1 MMDYNAILDFG
12 DNPVTDVDTKLKI
25 LKFNYSWVDAVEEEE
40 RCVEEEQKQKI
51 EKKKLEK
58 EIVEKKNDN
67 TNGIRVAT
75 PLDFGHEAVKNWETK
90 LQILKFSYSWAD
102 QVEKEEKAAI
112 QEAKPAEKRVPKE
125 ENKTNNRSF
134 GKTLTKDEA
143 NFLLEGNKTSP
154 RGRLKAFIRKRKEEE
169 EAKAC
174 INEENKTKTSRNGG
188 TLIKDQ
194 AIAKKSPRGKLT
206 TFIKKR
212 KERELAKALIERENI
227 KKVQAADST
236 KQKDAVDT
244 KKALDQEAFG
254 DEKESPV
261 PETPTDLKKES
272 HTPEELLMDEKLATP
287 IGDTEVVEV
296 NKDLKITLELLN
308 KDDKYGDG
316 EDDIADDDDDDCL
329 FGPRKLFFFGID
341 YFKDSGKA
349 VWGKEARDKECNR

>member
-1 MMDYNAILDFG
+1 MDYSAILDFG

-40 RCVEEEQKQKI
+40 RRVEEEQKQKI

-58 EIVEKKNDN
+58 EILEKKNDN
-67 TNGIRVAT
+67 THDIRVAT

-125 ENKTNNRSF
+125 ENETNNRSF

-143 NFLLEGNKTSP
+143 NFLLEGNKNSP
-154 RGRLKAFIRKRKEEE
+154 RGRLKAFIRKRKEE

-188 TLIKDQ
+188 TLIKDR

-206 TFIKKR
+206 AFIKKR

-236 KQKDAVDT
+236 KQKDAVNT

-254 DEKESPV
+254 DEKESLV
-261 PETPTDLKKES
+261 PETPTDVKKDS
-272 HTPEELLMDEKLATP
+272 HTPEELLMDETIASP
-287 IGDTEVVEV
+287 IADTEVLEV
-296 NKDLKITLELLN
+296 NKDQKIISLEVF
-308 KDDKYGDG
+308 KTQHSRVF
-316 EDDIADDDDDDCL
+316 ADEL
-329 FGPRKLFFFGID
+329 
-341 YFKDSGKA
+341 
-349 VWGKEARDKECNR
+349 